1 MNPTPAAEPESE
13 IIEILT
19 NERIDTV
26 TTLPCE
32 KMRNLFELISQSS
45 LFRHIPLN
53 KEEEGIGVCA
63 GTYLAGGKPLMLI
76 QSSGIGNSI
85 NALMSLTQTFRLP
98 LPIIASWRG
107 VYKEK
112 IAAQIPLGKS
122 LPGVL
127 EALDVPYKIVHNSSE
142 IGLIKDAV
150 REAYERNSACVVL
163 TVPRTFEGHVGKQSK
178 RFPKRE
184 RKTVLEYRKRIA
196 KPSMTRHQ
204 AIKIIAENLVDEAV
218 ISNIG
223 APSKELY
230 AAKDRDL
237 NFYML
242 GSLGQASAIG
252 LGVSLK
258 TKRRTFVLDG
268 DGSLLANAATLSTI
282 ASQKPENLTV
292 FCLDNGTWGTT
303 GDQLTNAY
311 NIADMELMAKSLGI
325 ENTEKAQTVEELKT
339 LLRSISEEIGPMF
352 VHVIVKPGNANVK
365 DIPLSPAQIKQRFM
379 KALKQ

>member
-1 MNPTPAAEPESE
+1 MRLSLTPEDQ

-19 NERIDTV
+19 SEKIDTIA
-26 TTLPCE
+26 TLPCE
-32 KMRNLFELISQSS
+32 KMRNLFALVSESS
-45 LFRHIPLN
+45 FFRHIPLN
-53 KEEEGIGVCA
+53 KEEEGIGICA

-85 NALMSLTQTFRLP
+85 NAMMSLTKTYQLP
-98 LPIIASWRG
+98 LPILASWRG

-112 IAAQIPLGKS
+112 IPAQIPLGKS
-122 LPGVL
+122 LPKVL
-127 EALDVPYKIVHNSSE
+127 EALDVSYKIVHDASE
-142 IGLIKDAV
+142 INLIENAV
-150 REAYERNSACVVL
+150 HKAYQSTSICML
-163 TVPRTFEGHVGKQSK
+163 LIVPRTFEGHVDTKSK

-184 RKTVLEYRKRIA
+184 RATVLEYRRHVA
-196 KPSMTRHQ
+196 KPSMERHK
-204 AIKIIAENLVDEAV
+204 AIGIIAESLKDEAV
-218 ISNIG
+218 VSNIG

-230 AAKDRDL
+230 AAGHRDL

-252 LGVSLK
+252 LGVASK
-258 TKRRTFVLDG
+258 TKRETFVLDG
-268 DGSLLANAATLSTI
+268 DGSLLANTAILSTI
-282 ASQKPENLTV
+282 AAQNPKNLSI

-311 NIADMELMAKSLGI
+311 SIVDLELVAKSMGI
-325 ENTEKAQTVEELKT
+325 KNTNKIQTEKELKT
-339 LLRSISEEIGPMF
+339 LLEGIFEKDGPIF

-365 DIPLSPAQIKQRFM
+365 DIPLSPVQIKQRFM